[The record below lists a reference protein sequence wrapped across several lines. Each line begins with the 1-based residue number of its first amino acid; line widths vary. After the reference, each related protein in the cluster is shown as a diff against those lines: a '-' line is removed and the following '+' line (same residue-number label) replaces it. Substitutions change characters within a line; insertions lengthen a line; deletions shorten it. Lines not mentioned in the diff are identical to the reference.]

1 MVQETARI
9 NFEATNLDVV
19 EGRIKAIGGAI
30 NVLGGSIEVVV
41 GTMGLI
47 GIDEKV
53 TKQFQEAATSAIA
66 FADGAKRV
74 FEGYKELREASEL
87 FRKAQQAS
95 TAATIASTTATT
107 VHNAAQSS
115 AVTVL
120 GRARVAFNALTAA
133 MVRNPITAVVVGLTA
148 LIAALVTF
156 SDEQDDAT
164 DSTERLA
171 EAERQLTRDL
181 ALRKVVNEGL
191 ILDAK
196 LRGASE
202 REILRITLAQ
212 LQADQI
218 LLENAQRKRKAEIGF
233 YEALKEGGRARKEDL
248 AALKTLKD
256 QYEEY
261 KDDVIAGENAIKSIK
276 IQVMALDKAAA
287 ANLAANTKKA
297 ADDELERLAA
307 LREQDINELRQSIE
321 NLDAELRDLAS
332 QQGKVYN
339 ELSEEIIKD
348 TTTRQS
354 ELLAA
359 ETLFWE
365 LKTES
370 FDEGS
375 YELLLAEEIYR
386 KQVLA
391 INTKWDLKDADA
403 AEKAAEEQRKLKE
416 ASNNEFLRQSFR
428 TQADEIANAAKND
441 DQRILQLR
449 EFFKE
454 KRELYKNDE
463 NALKQLSEVEKTYQ
477 IDSKTRQEQ
486 IVSDLDELSKKVNA
500 IAGLASTAID
510 SMSQIQESN
519 QEKRLNEIEA
529 YYQNMAQNVV
539 GSEAEV
545 ADQLARIE
553 AEKNDKMEK
562 LKEEFF
568 ENQKKY
574 RIAEVTITGLQGAF
588 AAFVQASSTIP
599 PPAGQIVGGVLAGLV
614 LTAMAAQISQI
625 KKQKYIR
632 GSVGA
637 GVGGGAANIGGRGGT
652 NLGNISGG
660 NFLQPIPNPGDPGN
674 RTGASQNNFGFMSAP
689 NTSPN
694 TPIRAYVVASDVETG
709 LEAERALNSRRRL

>member
-1 MVQETARI
+1 
-9 NFEATNLDVV
+9 
-19 EGRIKAIGGAI
+19 
-30 NVLGGSIEVVV
+30 
-41 GTMGLI
+41 MGLI

-66 FADGAKRV
+66 FADGTKRV
-74 FEGYKELREASEL
+74 FEGYKELREAAEL
-87 FRKAQQAS
+87 FRKAQ
-95 TAATIASTTATT
+95 AAGTVVTVANTTATAAN
-107 VHNAAQSS
+107 NAVQASS
-115 AVTVL
+115 IGILAKA
-120 GRARVAFNALTAA
+120 RAAWAAFTAA
-133 MVRNPITAVVVGLTA
+133 LARNPITLVAVAIAGLVGTLLLLSDQQDETA
-148 LIAALVTF
+148 ESSQNLATNLNLVGDAL
-156 SDEQDDAT
+156 
-164 DSTERLA
+164 
-171 EAERQLTRDL
+171 ERQQII
-181 ALRKVVNEGL
+181 NEGIL
-191 ILDAK
+191 LDAK

-202 REILRITLAQ
+202 R
-212 LQADQI
+212 QI
-218 LLENAQRKRKAEIGF
+218 L
-233 YEALKEGGRARKEDL
+233 
-248 AALKTLKD
+248 TLKLQQLNAD
-256 QYEEY
+256 RTTIENEEKRLGRSKLLLEQKKQIEGAQFKEQQLLDSISAKY
-261 KDDVIAGENAIKSIK
+261 DEYTNKVLTNANAIKQAQLD
-276 IQVMALDKAAA
+276 IQSLNKAESEETIANKKKAKEEQLRLAQEILDKSFEFE
-287 ANLAANTKKA
+287 K
-297 ADDELERLAA
+297 E
-307 LREQDINELRQSIE
+307 
-321 NLDAELRDLAS
+321 LDAKIAELQEESRQRELDELRDYLFEKQLEAKDDA
-332 QQGKVYN
+332 QKLIKLN
-339 ELSEEIIKD
+339 EYGRLKSAEINK
-348 TTTRQS
+348 R
-354 ELLAA
+354 
-359 ETLFWE
+359 
-365 LKTES
+365 
-370 FDEGS
+370 
-375 YELLLAEEIYR
+375 
-386 KQVLA
+386 
-391 INTKWDLKDADA
+391 WDVIDADA
-403 AEKAAEEQRKLKE
+403 AEKAAEEQRKIKE
-416 ASNNEFLRQSFR
+416 AANNEFLRQSFR

-449 EFFKE
+449 EFFEK

-632 GSVGA
+632 GSAGA

>member
-41 GTMGLI
+41 GSMGLI

-74 FEGYKELREASEL
+74 FEGYKELREAAEL
-87 FRKAQQAS
+87 FKKAQAAS
-95 TAATIASTTATT
+95 TAATVANTTATAAN
-107 VHNAAQSS
+107 NAVQASS
-115 AVTVL
+115 VGVL
-120 GRARVAFNALTAA
+120 AKARAAFNALTAA

-148 LIAALVTF
+148 LVAALVVF
-156 SDEQDDAT
+156 SDENEDAAEST
-164 DSTERLA
+164 DKLA
-171 EAERQLTRDL
+171 EAERELTRDL
-181 ALRKVVNEGL
+181 ALRKVVNESL

-202 REILRITLAQ
+202 REVLRLTLAQ
-212 LQADQI
+212 IEADQV
-218 LLENAQRKRKAEIGF
+218 LLVTAQNKRKSEIGF
-233 YEALKEGGRARKEDL
+233 YESLKEAGRARKADL
-248 AALKTLKD
+248 DYLKKQKEL
-256 QYEEY
+256 YEEY
-261 KDDVIAGENAIKSIK
+261 KDDVIAGENAIKTIK
-276 IQVMALDKAAA
+276 LQVMGLDKAAA
-287 ANLAANTKKA
+287 EQRAATAKKDK
-297 ADDELERLAA
+297 DDETARAKELQAKTIDELRDGIAQLDNA
-307 LREQDINELRQSIE
+307 LRE
-321 NLDAELRDLAS
+321 LAKS
-332 QQGKVYN
+332 QGKQYLNAVVEFRDAAKVTRESELK
-339 ELSEEIIKD
+339 ELSEFE
-348 TTTRQS
+348 
-354 ELLAA
+354 ELAIGA
-359 ETLFWE
+359 YA
-365 LKTES
+365 
-370 FDEGS
+370 EGS
-375 YELLLAEEIYR
+375 EERQLVTSFYRRKRFLLNKL
-386 KQVLA
+386 
-391 INTKWDLKDADA
+391 WDVKD
-403 AEKAAEEQRKLKE
+403 EEQQVKSAEDQKALDAQNHDE
-416 ASNNEFLRQSFR
+416 MLRQTFR
-428 TQADEIANAAKND
+428 QQADEVANAAKND
-441 DQRILQLR
+441 DDRILKLR
-449 EFFKE
+449 EFFEE
-454 KRELYKNDE
+454 KKKFYQYDEL
-463 NALKQLSEVEKTYQ
+463 ALKQLSELEKTYYL
-477 IDSKTRQEQ
+477 DSLTRQEQ
-486 IVSDLDELSKKVNA
+486 IVKDLEELSKKVNA

-510 SMSQIQESN
+510 SMSQIQQSN

-529 YYQNMAQNVV
+529 YYQDMAQNVV
-539 GSEAEV
+539 GSEIEV

-614 LTAMAAQISQI
+614 LAAMAAQISQI

-632 GSVGA
+632 GTVSGGA
-637 GVGGGAANIGGRGGT
+637 GGAGGAIGGGGGT
-652 NLGNISGG
+652 NLGNLSGG

-709 LEAERALNSRRRL
+709 LEAERSLNARRRL

>member
-41 GTMGLI
+41 GSMGLI

-53 TKQFQEAATSAIA
+53 TKQFQDAATSAIA

-74 FEGYKELREASEL
+74 FEGYKELREAAEL
-87 FRKAQQAS
+87 FKKAQAAS
-95 TAATIASTTATT
+95 TVVTVANTTATAAN
-107 VHNAAQSS
+107 NAVQASS
-115 AVTVL
+115 VGVL
-120 GRARVAFNALTAA
+120 AKARAAWAAFTAA
-133 MVRNPITAVVVGLTA
+133 LARNPITIVAVA
-148 LIAALVTF
+148 IAALVGGLILLTDQQ
-156 SDEQDDAT
+156 DETAESAENLAGNLDLVGDA
-164 DSTERLA
+164 L
-171 EAERQLTRDL
+171 ERQQII
-181 ALRKVVNEGL
+181 NEGIL
-191 ILDAK
+191 LDAK
-196 LRGASE
+196 LRGANE
-202 REILRITLAQ
+202 R
-212 LQADQI
+212 QI
-218 LLENAQRKRKAEIGF
+218 LTLKLQQLNADRETIKNEENRLGRSKLILENRKLIEGSQFKEQ
-233 YEALKEGGRARKEDL
+233 ALLDSISVKYD
-248 AALKTLKD
+248 
-256 QYEEY
+256 EY
-261 KDDVIAGENAIKSIK
+261 TNKVLSNANAIKQTQLEINAYNKGQASAIRDKIK
-276 IQVMALDKAAA
+276 KDKEDALQAAEDI
-287 ANLAANTKKA
+287 LKKSLEFQQELDGKIA
-297 ADDELERLAA
+297 ELTEKTRQRELDDLRDYLIGKQLELEMAGQDSAERLEKLNEFARLKSA
-307 LREQDINELRQSIE
+307 EINKR
-321 NLDAELRDLAS
+321 
-332 QQGKVYN
+332 
-339 ELSEEIIKD
+339 
-348 TTTRQS
+348 
-354 ELLAA
+354 
-359 ETLFWE
+359 
-365 LKTES
+365 
-370 FDEGS
+370 
-375 YELLLAEEIYR
+375 
-386 KQVLA
+386 
-391 INTKWDLKDADA
+391 WDVIDADA
-403 AEKAAEEQRKLKE
+403 LEKAEEEKKQIRD
-416 ASNNEFLRQSFR
+416 AANNEFLIQSFR
-428 TQADEIANAAKND
+428 TQADEVANAAKND
-441 DQRILQLR
+441 DQRILKLR
-449 EFFKE
+449 EFFEE

-463 NALKQLSEVEKTYQ
+463 NALEQLAKVEKSYY

-486 IVSDLDELSKKVNA
+486 IVEDLEELSKKVNA

-562 LKEEFF
+562 LKEDFF

-632 GSVGA
+632 GTVSGGA
-637 GVGGGAANIGGRGGT
+637 GGAPGAIGGRGGGT
-652 NLGNISGG
+652 NLGNLAGG

-709 LEAERALNSRRRL
+709 LEAERSLNARRRL